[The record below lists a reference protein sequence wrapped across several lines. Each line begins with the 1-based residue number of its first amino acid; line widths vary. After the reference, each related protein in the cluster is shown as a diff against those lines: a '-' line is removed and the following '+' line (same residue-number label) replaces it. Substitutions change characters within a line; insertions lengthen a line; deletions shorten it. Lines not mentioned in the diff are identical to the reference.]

1 MHTQEAASLKSAVTQ
16 LQLHGEIATDK
27 ENIDLFDD
35 SDWLHRNDAYHM
47 QVSHHTQT

>member
-35 SDWLHRNDAYHM
+35 SDWLSALPEFDP
-47 QVSHHTQT
+47 TIC